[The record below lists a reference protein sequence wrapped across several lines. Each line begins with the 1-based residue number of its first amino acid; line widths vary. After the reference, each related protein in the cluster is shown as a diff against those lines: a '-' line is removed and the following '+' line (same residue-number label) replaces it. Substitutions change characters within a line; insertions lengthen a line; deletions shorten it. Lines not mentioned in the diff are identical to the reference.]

1 MRKLPFNASVFR
13 QTPVAKNVDTQSKVH
28 RELANGPRDLKADEL
43 REVSGGAPGRR
54 W

>member
-1 MRKLPFNASVFR
+1 MRKLSFNASVFR
-13 QTPVAKNVDTQSKVH
+13 QTPAGKTVDTQSKMR
-28 RELANGPRDLKADEL
+28 RELANGPRELKADEL